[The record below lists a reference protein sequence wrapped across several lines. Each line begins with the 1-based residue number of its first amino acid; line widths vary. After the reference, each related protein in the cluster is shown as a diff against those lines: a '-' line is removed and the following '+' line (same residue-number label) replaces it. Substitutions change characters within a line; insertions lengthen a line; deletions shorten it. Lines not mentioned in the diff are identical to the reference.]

1 MLRSKFWVTCDDCK
15 KEFRVYVP
23 CGKDISTKIG
33 IWNLLKTKGWTGT
46 SNKSGCPKC
55 TAKKKS
61 PAAKAAEVEKNRKE
75 ALENL
80 AKYARIRQANAIR
93 ALSTNC
99 GDENFLRIYPFPM

>member
-1 MLRSKFWVTCDDCK
+1 MSRQRYMIVTIGTYLPLIRST
-15 KEFRVYVP
+15 
-23 CGKDISTKIG
+23 
-33 IWNLLKTKGWTGT
+33 
-46 SNKSGCPKC
+46 
-55 TAKKKS
+55 
-61 PAAKAAEVEKNRKE
+61 AKAAEVEKNRKE